1 MKKIVILAFLLLL
14 SSSAFAVY
22 QVGDVVDNFSWTD
35 SNGETHSI
43 YDLIDA
49 QKAIVFFWGGTG

>member
-1 MKKIVILAFLLLL
+1 MKKIGIFVFLLLL
-14 SSSAFAVY
+14 TSSAFAVY

-35 SNGETHSI
+35 SNSETHSI

-49 QKAIVFFWGGTG
+49 EKAVVFFWGGTG